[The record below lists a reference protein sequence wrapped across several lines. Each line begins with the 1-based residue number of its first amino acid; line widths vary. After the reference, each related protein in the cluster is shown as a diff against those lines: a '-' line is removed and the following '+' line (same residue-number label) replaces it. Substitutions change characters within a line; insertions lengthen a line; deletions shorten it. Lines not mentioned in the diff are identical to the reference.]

1 MKFLLDKNVYR
12 FVESGWCLEHI
23 SDFFQIP
30 LFLKLALPDDGQ
42 LAHQIFDVSAE
53 MLDGLQTIME
63 VPAKEEQTRLKMCLA
78 KMKTRARSVPY
89 LVIFQFSIQNYLTY
103 LILSAEI
110 TWFIWIFTLKM
121 IQEVNYR
128 TAIGLAKRFSVAC
141 MMYIHNWKHD
151 GFSLFGISLVLKRLE
166 QKK

>member
-1 MKFLLDKNVYR
+1 MLLEWTSRNSIDHIFKENIVKIFFFARWKNYR

-63 VPAKEEQTRLKMCLA
+63 VPAKEEQIRLKC
-78 KMKTRARSVPY
+78 V
-89 LVIFQFSIQNYLTY
+89 F
-103 LILSAEI
+103 
-110 TWFIWIFTLKM
+110 
-121 IQEVNYR
+121 
-128 TAIGLAKRFSVAC
+128 
-141 MMYIHNWKHD
+141 
-151 GFSLFGISLVLKRLE
+151 LKRKHARDLFRIL
-166 QKK
+166 